1 MPKKEYEAV
10 VIKEEAAAAEE
21 VIEAVPEE
29 EENLAVCKVDE
40 EKASCEA
47 TARDASTQTPRRRR
61 SGGKG
66 SRMRRLLSFQLML
79 TEKKGLPLSRLLT
92 FKETD
97 ARYSKREELMR
108 EQEESA
114 SPMLKRRSVKV
125 VEAEEKGAKV
135 NSVDMKKEEG
145 RPSLGVSTGDSPIF
159 TPRSFHSD
167 VAFPTLNPFPQMPAM
182 PSFYHLS
189 PPSYLWLPT
198 PPFTTFHSS
207 PPSDLMPGHQCSG

>member
-1 MPKKEYEAV
+1 
-10 VIKEEAAAAEE
+10 
-21 VIEAVPEE
+21 
-29 EENLAVCKVDE
+29 
-40 EKASCEA
+40 
-47 TARDASTQTPRRRR
+47 
-61 SGGKG
+61 
-66 SRMRRLLSFQLML
+66 
-79 TEKKGLPLSRLLT
+79 
-92 FKETD
+92 
-97 ARYSKREELMR
+97 MR

-125 VEAEEKGAKV
+125 VEAEEKEVKV
-135 NSVDMKKEEG
+135 NSVDKKKEEDG
-145 RPSLGVSTGDSPIF
+145 RPSLGASTGDSPIF

-207 PPSDLMPGHQCSG
+207 PPSDLMPGHQWLICGACNSWGSVFMS